1 MVTRRRVSPESVQRR
16 EVSEAAGAAQQ
27 WWTGAVGYEVYIRS
41 FNDASGDGVGDL
53 VGLRRRLPYVAG
65 LGVDYLWITP
75 FYPSPQADHG
85 YDITDH
91 TDVDSVYGT
100 IDDFD
105 AVVRDAHDLGLRVI
119 VDIVPNH
126 TSDRHPWF
134 RTATASRDAATR
146 AYYVWRD
153 PAPDGG
159 PPNNW
164 VSKFGGP
171 AWTWH
176 APTGQY
182 YMHTFLPEQPDL
194 NWSNPR
200 VRDEFDVILRH
211 WLERGVDGFRVDTA
225 HLLTE
230 DPLHRDNPQPTPPAS
245 SDPQVIYDSFD
256 HRYDLDQPDV
266 TDVYRRW
273 HRILEPYGAM
283 LLGEVVLFQPER
295 VLRYVADGVLD
306 LAFYFPTL
314 KAKWDAAA
322 IRDAVARPATMGHR
336 LAWPLSS
343 HDDPRAPQRFG
354 GGDRGARRALAYL
367 TFIAGLPGSP
377 CILQGDELGLHASD
391 LSDQDLRDPVATRN
405 VGAAGR
411 DQSRTPMPW
420 ATGPAFGFTSGS
432 PWISFPRDTT
442 ARDTVARQERDPDSY
457 LHRTRRL
464 FAIRRTLPDLW
475 GTRPLHWLTH
485 DGPLIAYRRGS
496 TTVALNTAASA
507 LPLAAEDV
515 GIDGVRYVSAGSV
528 TSAGGDLVIPPEAA
542 AIVQTLHRAA

>member
-1 MVTRRRVSPESVQRR
+1 ME
-16 EVSEAAGAAQQ
+16 
-27 WWTGAVGYEVYIRS
+27 
-41 FNDASGDGVGDL
+41 
-53 VGLRRRLPYVAG
+53 GLRRRLPYLTD

-91 TDVDSVYGT
+91 TDVDPVYGT
-100 IDDFD
+100 MDDVD
-105 AVVRDAHDLGLRVI
+105 AVIREAHGLGLRII

-126 TSDRHPWF
+126 TSDQHPWF
-134 RTATASRDAATR
+134 RTAAASRDAATR

-194 NWSNPR
+194 NWANPR
-200 VRDEFDVILRH
+200 VRDEFDAILRH

-230 DPLHRDNPQPTPPAS
+230 DPHYRDNPQPIRPAS
-245 SDPQVIYDSFD
+245 TDPQVIYDSFE

-266 TDVYRRW
+266 TDIYRRW
-273 HRILEPYGAM
+273 HGLLQPYGAM
-283 LLGEVVLFQPER
+283 LLGEVFLLTPDQ
-295 VLRYVADGVLD
+295 VLRYVDDGVLD

-314 KAKWDAAA
+314 KADWDAAA
-322 IRDAVARPATMGHR
+322 IRESVARAATMTHR
-336 LAWPLSS
+336 FAWPLSS
-343 HDDPRAPQRFG
+343 HDDPRATQRFG
-354 GGDRGARRALAYL
+354 GPDRGARRALAYL
-367 TFIAGLPGSP
+367 TFLAGLPGSP

-391 LSDQDLRDPVATRN
+391 LPVEDLRDPVSTRN
-405 VGAAGR
+405 AGAAGR
-411 DQSRTPMPW
+411 DRSRTPMPW
-420 ATGPAFGFTSGS
+420 TSGPAFGFTRGR
-432 PWISFPRDTT
+432 PWIPFPRDTT
-442 ARDTVARQERDPDSY
+442 RGDTVAGQERDPDSP

-464 FAIRRTLPDLW
+464 LATRRTLPDLQ
-475 GTRPLHWLTH
+475 GDLPLHWVTD

-496 TTVALNTAASA
+496 TIVVLNTSPRPLPTVFDDAAF
-507 LPLAAEDV
+507 D
-515 GIDGVRYVSAGSV
+515 VRYVSAGTA
-528 TSAGGDLVIPPEAA
+528 TSMAGRLGVPPDAA
-542 AIVQTLHRAA
+542 AVLQQRQ